1 MLKQE
6 HYKKAHGGFDFQV
19 KTFPGGKLVA
29 DGNFMAAE
37 SLFKQNKFEEAL
49 AAYQRVVAK
58 MPAAKDFQSVRSHIH
73 RILEKASAEIQA
85 SDRWDERKLAY
96 DLKGVKRGTY
106 ILTYFL
112 CAPEGLADLNQ
123 QLQLSEVVV
132 RHLIQQR
139 EKPIEPPRRADEEIE
154 TREPAE
160 ARS

>member
-1 MLKQE
+1 
-6 HYKKAHGGFDFQV
+6 V
-19 KTFPGGKLVA
+19 KRYEAMFVV
-29 DGNFMAAE
+29 DSMA
-37 SLFKQNKFEEAL
+37 
-49 AAYQRVVAK
+49 
-58 MPAAKDFQSVRSHIH
+58 AAKDFQSVRSHIH

-112 CAPEGLADLNQ
+112 CPPENIKELNQ
-123 QLQLSEVVV
+123 QLQLSDVVV
-132 RHLIQQR
+132 RHLLQQR
-139 EKPIEPPRRADEEIE
+139 EKPIEPPRRIEEEME